1 MRAPSPHRPA
11 LFFDHKTRCCCRY
24 EVHGTLT
31 RMQTVRHGGGVWTT
45 PSDQL
50 NGLRVQEWDLV
61 AGDEVEVVER
71 VEVASSDLRFERED
85 LGLSPLRGD
94 ETWLRCCVG
103 RSMHTV
109 CSSMHIHAS
118 SRFAAAHSKHRTAAP
133 TACFVRRANTFPHD
147 RQ

>member
-1 MRAPSPHRPA
+1 M
-11 LFFDHKTRCCCRY
+11 
-24 EVHGTLT
+24 HGTLT

-61 AGDEVEVVER
+61 AGEEVEAVER

-103 RSMHTV
+103 RSMH
-109 CSSMHIHAS
+109 MHAR
-118 SRFAAAHSKHRTAAP
+118 SRFAAAHSKHCTAAP
-133 TACFVRRANTFPHD
+133 TACFERRANTFPHD